1 MARIDKLERA
11 RQEGMSYALEV
22 ARKKRNRRTRRRTSY
37 EGDYRDPDRSQP
49 LCSR

>member
-22 ARKKRNRRTRRRTSY
+22 ARKKRDRRTRGRTSH
-37 EGDYRDPDRSQP
+37 EGHYRDSDRSQP
-49 LCSR
+49 LCCR

>member
-22 ARKKRNRRTRRRTSY
+22 ARKRGI
-37 EGDYRDPDRSQP
+37 EGLEEELPESRSESVV
-49 LCSR
+49 LL